1 MSVQELEEPPTDI
14 ITAVRFSPDSHKL
27 LASAWD
33 SSIRLYA
40 DNDDGSYTHWITIAT
55 QGPTLDLCWGAD
67 DHTFYAVGLSKHVT
81 RYRFEHDSHDD
92 GSPGISV
99 DDGRLSTHG
108 EPSNKVVYSKEHNL
122 VISTSWDETMHAHDP
137 ESGQYVAIKLAAK
150 PFAIALSAD
159 KAVVSMV
166 ERRAHV
172 YALEDLK
179 ELVEQAGHPS
189 LPEKAPLEVK
199 PWQERESSLKFQTRA
214 SGCMP
219 DGTGFACSSIE
230 GRVGVEWFDEDANK
244 KMYAFKC
251 HREKTTTK
259 DEQDQEVPLDII
271 HCVNGLAF
279 HPIHG
284 TFATG
289 GGDGVVAL
297 WDANTKRRIRQYPK
311 LCSSVASLDFSPDG
325 GKIAIG
331 VSPGFED
338 SKVEEEPDPE
348 LIKVYVRSLGE
359 GEAKGK
365 QAKEK

>member
-1 MSVQELEEPPTDI
+1 MSVQELENPPTDI

-27 LASAWD
+27 LVSAWD
-33 SSIRLYA
+33 SSIRLFA
-40 DNDDGSYTHWITIAT
+40 DNDDGSYTNWTTIPTAS
-55 QGPTLDLCWGAD
+55 PTLDVCWGSD
-67 DHTFYAVGLSKHVT
+67 DHTFYAVGLTQHVT
-81 RYRFEHDSHDD
+81 RYRFEQDSPNDKN
-92 GSPGISV
+92 PKISV
-99 DDGRLSTHG
+99 DDSQLSTHG
-108 EPSNKVVYSKEHNL
+108 AASNKVVYSKEHNL
-122 VISTSWDETMHAHDP
+122 VMSTSWDETMHVHDP
-137 ESGQYVAIKLAAK
+137 DNGQYVAVKLAAK

-166 ERRAHV
+166 ERRVHV
-172 YALEDLK
+172 YVLEDLK
-179 ELVEQAGHPS
+179 KLVEQVGDPS
-189 LPEKAPLEVK
+189 LTEKAPIEVK

-230 GRVGVEWFDEDANK
+230 GRVGVEWFDEEANK

-259 DEQDQEVPLDII
+259 DEQDQDVPLDII

-279 HPIHG
+279 HPVHG

-311 LCSSVASLDFSPDG
+311 LCSSVASLDFSSDG
-325 GKIAIG
+325 SKIAIG

-338 SKVEEEPDPE
+338 SKVGDMPDPE
-348 LIKVYVRSLGE
+348 LVKIYVRSLGE

-365 QAKEK
+365 PAKEK

>member
-1 MSVQELEEPPTDI
+1 MSVLELPHPPTDI
-14 ITAVRFSPDSHKL
+14 ITAVRFSPDSHHL
-27 LASAWD
+27 LVSAWD
-33 SSIRLYA
+33 STIRLYA
-40 DNDDGSYTHWITIAT
+40 HDHHGTYTNCLTIPT
-55 QGPTLDLCWGAD
+55 QRPTLDVCWGPD
-67 DHTFYAVGLSKHVT
+67 NRTFYAVGLSKHVM
-81 RYRFEHDSHDD
+81 RYRFDDHHPDISSLHDAQ
-92 GSPGISV
+92 
-99 DDGRLSTHG
+99 LSTHG
-108 EPSNKVVYSKEHNL
+108 EPSNKVVYSKHHNL
-122 VISTSWDETMHAHDP
+122 LITTSWDHTMHVHDP
-137 ESGQYVAIKLAAK
+137 ESGQHVAIKLAAK

-166 ERRAHV
+166 ERRVHV
-172 YALEDLK
+172 YLLPDLK
-179 ELVEQAGHPS
+179 ALLEQAPHSS
-189 LPEKAPLEVK
+189 LPEEAPLELQ

-214 SGCMP
+214 SACMP

-230 GRVGVEWFDEDANK
+230 GRVGVESFDEDANK

-325 GKIAIG
+325 SKIAIG

-348 LIKVYVRSLGE
+348 LVKVYVRSLGE
-359 GEAKGK
+359 GEAKCK
-365 QAKEK
+365 PAKEK